1 MSDWKMVISVGKS
14 RKDIRWRNVEM
25 SWDAFLDRLR
35 DPYRSHETV
44 KEYKAMTK
52 DEKSRAKDVGGFVG
66 GEITGGHRKADNV
79 KNRCM
84 VTLDLDDAGEQAW
97 EDAAMWGWTCACY
110 STHSHTPEK
119 PRLRLVFPLDRAV
132 NVDEYQAIARRVAE
146 YVGIEQMDVSTYEP
160 SRLMYWPSCP
170 RDGEY
175 VFREQEG
182 VLLGADET
190 LASYGRDDAWR
201 DSRLWPTAKTE
212 DMVRI
217 REVKRQGDP
226 AEKPGIVGLFCRT
239 YDIPSAIDTFLP
251 EVYVEGDKG
260 RYTFVAGSTADGAVL
275 YDDGAFMYSHHGTDP
290 CGGKLVN
297 AFDLVRIHL
306 FGDLDDKSDEDT
318 DITKTAS
325 YKRMCEFAAEDDGVK
340 ATAAREKMDEV
351 ADKFGDLEDPGAGTD
366 DNTGWESKLT
376 VDKKTGEIHPTIQ
389 NACILLRNLPDFK
402 DKLGYN
408 PMSDVITVKGELP
421 WWGKQ
426 KYDRLEDM
434 FNDAD
439 DPHAP
444 EPPPKLTQDGEFP
457 WTDNDWPSF
466 YAYFEDLGFQTR
478 GQRNGVLDNAL
489 QIVSMENTYHPIRSY
504 LAGLRWDGVK
514 RLSTMFIR
522 WLGAEDTELDRE
534 ITRLWM
540 IAGVDRVM
548 RPGCQFDEML
558 ITCGPQGLGKSRM
571 LRMLARGFFTNSIT
585 AMNMEKSTAEKLQGM
600 WIVELG
606 ELDGMKK
613 SEQTQIKNFITSTD
627 DRYRGAYA
635 RAAVTHPR
643 QCILA
648 GTSNEASFLRD
659 STGERRYWI
668 MPVKGTGDRGE
679 MKGFKDEVDQLW
691 AEAVVLW
698 KHRMMEYRAPGQ
710 RLEDVELCLY
720 LKDPR
725 LDAQMTRRQMNY
737 KMPEEDREEV
747 EGYLDTLRPV
757 NWYEMSAQDRRDFAC
772 GDWIG
777 DSSACTLQINKIS
790 VKELR
795 CEMFRERQE
804 DTGRRSSRS
813 LRLVDILDS
822 TPGWR
827 KGGKGRDAAY
837 GSGVHQYWVRI
848 GSPEDKDPG
857 SKGRKTVS

>member
-306 FGDLDDKSDEDT
+306 FGDLDDKSDDDT

-325 YKRMCEFAAEDDGVK
+325 YKRMCEFAAEDDGVVK
-340 ATAAREKMDEV
+340 TQMQERAEQSMAAF
-351 ADKFGDLEDPGAGTD
+351 ADLAGEDDAKEPENTD
-366 DNTGWESKLT
+366 WFKTLIRDP
-376 VDKKTGEIHPTIQ
+376 KTGQIEECLT
-389 NACILLRNLPDFK
+389 NAQILVRNLPDFK
-402 DKLGYN
+402 GKLGYN
-408 PMSDVITVKGELP
+408 PMNDSITVSGDLP
-421 WWGKQ
+421 WRKRRRELNRHYNTS
-426 KYDRLEDM
+426 KSLDDI
-434 FNDAD
+434 FAAD
-439 DPHAP
+439 DTAGA
-444 EPPPKLTQDGEFP
+444 EADSE
-457 WTDNDWPSF
+457 WTSKDWPDF
-466 YAYFEDLGFQTR
+466 YAYMESYGFMTGKRKDNGMLENAVFTVAQEQTF
-478 GQRNGVLDNAL
+478 
-489 QIVSMENTYHPIRSY
+489 HPIKSY
-504 LAGLRWDGVK
+504 LESLEWDGIE
-514 RLSTMFIR
+514 RLDTMFIR
-522 WLGAEDTELDRE
+522 WLGAEDCELNRV
-534 ITRLWM
+534 ITRRWM
-540 IAGVDRVM
+540 MAAVDRIV
-548 RPGCQFDEML
+548 RPGSQFDQIL
-558 ITCGPQGLGKSRM
+558 ITCGPQGIGKSRL
-571 LRMLARGFFTNSIT
+571 LRLLAKGFFTNSVTGI
-585 AMNMEKSTAEKLQGM
+585 NMSKQTAELLQGM

-606 ELDGMKK
+606 ELDGMRKG
-613 SEQTQIKNFITSTD
+613 EQTQIKNFITATV

-635 RAAVTHPR
+635 HRATNHPR
-643 QCILA
+643 QCVLA
-648 GTSNEASFLRD
+648 GTSNEGSFLRD
-659 STGERRYWI
+659 DTGERRYWI
-668 MPVKGTGDRGE
+668 MPVQGGGDRGE
-679 MKGFKDEVDQLW
+679 LKGFAGEVDQLW
-691 AEAVVLW
+691 AEAVTRW
-698 KHRMMEYRAPGQ
+698 KERMRQFREPGQ
-710 RLEDVELCLY
+710 KQTEVNLFLY
-720 LKDPR
+720 LKEDE
-725 LDAQMTRRQMNY
+725 LEAEMEKRRQGY
-737 KMPEEDREEV
+737 KLPDADRIDV
-747 EGYLDTLRPV
+747 AGYLDTLRPA
-757 NWYEMSAQDRRDFAC
+757 NWQEMSAGDRRLFAQ

-777 DSSACTLQINKIS
+777 DPATCTYRLDKVCI
-790 VKELR
+790 KELR
-795 CEMFRERQE
+795 YELFG
-804 DTGRRSSRS
+804 GRNDKD
-813 LRLVDILDS
+813 LRIGDILDS
-822 TPGWR
+822 LPGWR
-827 KGGKGRDAAY
+827 KGKSGRNRAY
-837 GSGVHQYWVRI
+837 ANWPMPMWVRI
-848 GSPEDKDPG
+848 GSDAD
-857 SKGRKTVS
+857 TD